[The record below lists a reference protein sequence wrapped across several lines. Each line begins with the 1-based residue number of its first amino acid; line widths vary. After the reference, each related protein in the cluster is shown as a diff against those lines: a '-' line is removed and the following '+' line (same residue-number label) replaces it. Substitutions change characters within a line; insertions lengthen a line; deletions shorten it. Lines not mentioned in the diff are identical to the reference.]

1 MLAAVLGL
9 TAQHA
14 SALCTLNV
22 QGVIFGSY
30 DVFSNTNLEST
41 GNIGVTC
48 APSSAYSI
56 TLNTGAGSYA
66 SRIMASGANQLS
78 YNLYTDAT
86 YTSVWGDGTAGSGV
100 VNGSGLSANHTVYGR
115 IPARQNVPVGNYADT
130 ITVTITF

>member
-1 MLAAVLGL
+1 MFGV

-14 SALCTLNV
+14 SAVCVLNV

-30 DVFSNTNLEST
+30 DVFSITNLAST
-41 GNIGVTC
+41 GNIDVICT
-48 APSSAYSI
+48 PSSAYSI
-56 TLNTGAGSYA
+56 TLNAGTGSYA
-66 SRIMASGANQLS
+66 SRIMSSGANQLN

-86 YTSVWGDGTAGSGV
+86 YTSVWGDGTGGSSV
-100 VNGSGLSANHTVYGR
+100 VNGNALTANHTVYGR